1 MANAVAQQVQD
12 TKETTKGVLAEV
24 KQYTRKAWLAGLGAY
39 ARAGQEGYDYFKEL
53 VKTGETV
60 EKDGKKLVNKK
71 MNAVN
76 ERVDDLKS
84 DAVQAVEGRLEQI
97 ENAFDQRVA
106 RALNRLGMPSRH
118 DLDALSVRLEQLS
131 ALVEHAAKQK
141 N

>member
-39 ARAGQEGYDYFKEL
+39 AKAGQEGYDYFKEL

-71 MNAVN
+71 IDAVN

-131 ALVEHAAKQK
+131 ALVEQAAKQK

>member
-39 ARAGQEGYDYFKEL
+39 AKAGQEGYDYFKAL

-71 MNAVN
+71 IDAVN

-131 ALVEHAAKQK
+131 ALVEHAVKQK

>member
-39 ARAGQEGYDYFKEL
+39 ARAGQEGYDYFKGL
-53 VKTGETV
+53 FKAGETV

-131 ALVEHAAKQK
+131 ALVEQAAKQK

>member
-106 RALNRLGMPSRH
+106 RALNRVGMPSRH

-131 ALVEHAAKQK
+131 ALVEQAAKQK

>member
-39 ARAGQEGYDYFKEL
+39 AKAGQEGYDYFKEL

-60 EKDGKKLVNKK
+60 EKDSKKLVNKK
-71 MNAVN
+71 IDAVN

>member
-39 ARAGQEGYDYFKEL
+39 AKAGQEGYDYFKEL

-131 ALVEHAAKQK
+131 ALVEHAVKQK

>member
-39 ARAGQEGYDYFKEL
+39 AKAGQEGYDYFKAL

-71 MNAVN
+71 IDAVN

>member
-71 MNAVN
+71 IDAVN

>member
-12 TKETTKGVLAEV
+12 TKETTKGVLSEV

-39 ARAGQEGYDYFKEL
+39 AKAGQEGYDYFKEV

-71 MNAVN
+71 IDAVN

>member
-84 DAVQAVEGRLEQI
+84 DAVQAVEGRLEHI

-131 ALVEHAAKQK
+131 ALVEHAVKQK

>member
-1 MANAVAQQVQD
+1 MAKSVAQQVQD

-39 ARAGQEGYDYFKEL
+39 AKAGQEGYDYFKEL

-71 MNAVN
+71 IDAVN
-76 ERVDDLKS
+76 ERVDDLKN

>member
-39 ARAGQEGYDYFKEL
+39 AKAGQEGYDYFKEL

-71 MNAVN
+71 IDAVN

-97 ENAFDQRVA
+97 ENAFDKRVA
-106 RALNRLGMPSRH
+106 RALNRVGMPSRH

>member
-71 MNAVN
+71 IDAVN

-131 ALVEHAAKQK
+131 ALVEHAVKQK

>member
-39 ARAGQEGYDYFKEL
+39 AKAGQEGYDYFKEL

-71 MNAVN
+71 IDAVN

-106 RALNRLGMPSRH
+106 RALNRVGMPSRH

>member
-39 ARAGQEGYDYFKEL
+39 AKAGQEGYDYFKEL

>member
-39 ARAGQEGYDYFKEL
+39 AKAGQEGYDYFKEL

-71 MNAVN
+71 IDAVN

-106 RALNRLGMPSRH
+106 RALNRVGMPSRN
-118 DLDALSVRLEQLS
+118 DLDAL
-131 ALVEHAAKQK
+131 
-141 N
+141 

>member
-1 MANAVAQQVQD
+1 MAKSVAQQVQD

-71 MNAVN
+71 IDAVN

-106 RALNRLGMPSRH
+106 RALNRVGMPSRN

>member
-39 ARAGQEGYDYFKEL
+39 AKAGLEGYDYFKEL

-71 MNAVN
+71 IDAVN

-106 RALNRLGMPSRH
+106 RALNRVGMPSRN

>member
-39 ARAGQEGYDYFKEL
+39 AKAGQEGYDYFKEL

-71 MNAVN
+71 IDAVN

-131 ALVEHAAKQK
+131 ALVEHAVKQK

>member
-39 ARAGQEGYDYFKEL
+39 AKAGQEGYDYFKEL

-71 MNAVN
+71 IDAVN

-106 RALNRLGMPSRH
+106 RALNRVGMPSRN

-131 ALVEHAAKQK
+131 ALVEHAVKQK

>member
-39 ARAGQEGYDYFKEL
+39 AKAGQEGYDYFKEL

-71 MNAVN
+71 MDAVN
-76 ERVDDLKS
+76 ERVDDLKN

>member
-39 ARAGQEGYDYFKEL
+39 AKAGQEGYDYFKEL

-106 RALNRLGMPSRH
+106 RALNRVGMPSRH

-131 ALVEHAAKQK
+131 ALVEQAAKQK

>member
-12 TKETTKGVLAEV
+12 TKETTKSVLAEV

-39 ARAGQEGYDYFKEL
+39 AKAGQEGYDYFKEL

-71 MNAVN
+71 IDAVN

-97 ENAFDQRVA
+97 ENAFDKRVA
-106 RALNRLGMPSRH
+106 RALNRVGMPSRN

>member
-1 MANAVAQQVQD
+1 MGNAVAKQVQD
-12 TKETTKGVLAEV
+12 TKETTKSVLADV

-39 ARAGQEGYDYFKEL
+39 AKAGQEGYDYFKEL

-71 MNAVN
+71 IDAVN

>member
-12 TKETTKGVLAEV
+12 TKETTKSVLADV

-39 ARAGQEGYDYFKEL
+39 AKAGQEGYDYFKEL

-131 ALVEHAAKQK
+131 ALVEQAAKQK

>member
-39 ARAGQEGYDYFKEL
+39 AKAGQEGYDYFKEL

-71 MNAVN
+71 IDAVN

>member
-39 ARAGQEGYDYFKEL
+39 AKAGQEGYDYFKEL

-71 MNAVN
+71 IDAVN

-97 ENAFDQRVA
+97 ENAFDKRVA
-106 RALNRLGMPSRH
+106 RALNRVGMPSRN

>member
-106 RALNRLGMPSRH
+106 RAFNRLGMPSRH

-131 ALVEHAAKQK
+131 ALVEHAVKQK

>member
-71 MNAVN
+71 IDAVN

-106 RALNRLGMPSRH
+106 RALNRVGMPSRN

>member
-12 TKETTKGVLAEV
+12 TKEITKGVLAEV

-39 ARAGQEGYDYFKEL
+39 AKAGQEGYDYFKEL

-71 MNAVN
+71 IDAVN

>member
-131 ALVEHAAKQK
+131 ALVEHAVKQK

>member
-71 MNAVN
+71 TDAVN

-131 ALVEHAAKQK
+131 ALVEHAVKQK

>member
-1 MANAVAQQVQD
+1 MGNAVAKQVQD

-39 ARAGQEGYDYFKEL
+39 AKAGQEGYDYFKEL

-71 MNAVN
+71 IDAVN

-97 ENAFDQRVA
+97 ENAFDKRVA
-106 RALNRLGMPSRH
+106 RALNRVGMPSRN

-131 ALVEHAAKQK
+131 ALVEQAAKQK